1 MSEVS
6 EIDAIIRRM
15 ERGLKVLKANDD
27 ILTERYLSN
36 IKVIE
41 ENFPQIYTI
50 IKDYKP
56 SNNNIFVEEDGSLNL
71 LFPDSGYTLFSETP
85 FQQIEEKYKRFISN
99 PDRTYVNLS
108 VELTDRSRHEF
119 YLSKI
124 HVDKEKAK
132 SSAEKLTI
140 MPRVVGGIVLF
151 GFDLGY
157 QLIRILDE
165 HFAKHIYIYEENL
178 DLFYYSLFAIDWEW
192 VVNEMVER
200 DCSLHFF
207 LGIDESEFINQYL
220 SVLRLNG
227 MYMAAHTYLYS
238 SYSAQHIQPVL
249 TEFRNQF
256 AKQVMGW
263 GFFDDGVIG
272 IGQYLARQNKT
283 YLAVKPEQD
292 LRFGFNKN
300 LDIPVFILGN
310 GPSLDDNIEFVKA
323 HRNDVILVSCGT
335 TLNTLS
341 KYGIKPD
348 YHVDVERMRHT
359 AEKISFVDEEFLK
372 GITALTVN
380 VMHPEF
386 YQYFEKSI
394 IGLKPGEP
402 ISSLMRNRLVSEE
415 NRSRL
420 MDMHF
425 SSPIVANLA
434 LSYVLQMGFCDV
446 YMIGVDCG
454 FRSPELH
461 HSKVSGYYTKDG
473 ENSGLMPLASDHIR
487 REANFG
493 GIALTTSIMDMSRIQ
508 LELLISFFRPKNRMF
523 KCYNLSDGIKIKGT
537 EPLRAEDALI
547 AAQAEGRKNKVKS
560 YVWDNFVVE
569 ENSDFSDWSSL
580 DVKDEF
586 ELFCDEVTNILDND
600 FQTKEDIL
608 KNVSTLNNLVMLQY
622 NLGKSY
628 NIELMFGSFVYFANE
643 LLDYVLSVE
652 VFDMKEVRSMLNIF
666 KDFVQEMPSMLED
679 PRQSVDKRED
689 VLKGKYHA

>member
-6 EIDAIIRRM
+6 EIDAVIQRM
-15 ERGLKVLKANDD
+15 ERGLKVLQANDD
-27 ILTERYLSN
+27 LLTQRYLNN
-36 IKVIE
+36 IKVLE
-41 ENFPQIYTI
+41 ENFPQIYAS
-50 IKDYKP
+50 IKDYTPANK
-56 SNNNIFVEEDGSLNL
+56 NIFIEEDGALNVF
-71 LFPDSGYTLFSETP
+71 FPENNYTLFSATP
-85 FQQIEEKYKRFISN
+85 FQQIEEKYQRFIKR

-124 HVDKEKAK
+124 HMDKEAAK
-132 SSAEKLTI
+132 NRSERVKQ
-140 MPRVVGGIVLF
+140 MPQVVGGIVLF

-165 HFAKHIYIYEENL
+165 HFVKHVYIYEENL

-192 VVNEMVER
+192 VVKETVAR

-207 LGIDESEFINQYL
+207 LGASESEFINQYL
-220 SVLRLNG
+220 RVLRFNG

-238 SYSAQHIQPVL
+238 SYSSEHVEPVL
-249 TEFRNQF
+249 AEFRNQF

-272 IGQYLARQNKT
+272 LGQYLARQNTT
-283 YLAVKPEQD
+283 YLAVQPERD
-292 LRFGFNKN
+292 LKFGFNKN

-323 HRNDVILVSCGT
+323 HRDDVILVSCGT

-341 KYGIKPD
+341 KYDIKPD

-359 AEKISFVDEEFLK
+359 AEKISFVDKEFLQ

-386 YQYFEKSI
+386 YQYFDRSI

-402 ISSLMRNRLVSEE
+402 ISSMMKDRLVSEA

-420 MDMHF
+420 MEMHF

-454 FRSPELH
+454 FRTPELH
-461 HSKVSGYYTKDG
+461 HSKVSGYYTKEG
-473 ENSGLMPLASDHIR
+473 ENSGLMPVAADHIK

-493 GIALTTSIMDMSRIQ
+493 GVALTTAIMDMSRIQ
-508 LELLISFFRPKNRMF
+508 LELLINFYRPKNRMF
-523 KCYNLSDGIKIKGT
+523 QCYNLSDGIKIKGT
-537 EPLRAEDALI
+537 EPLRADDALI
-547 AAQAEGRKNKVKS
+547 STQTENKKSQVKD
-560 YVWDNFVVE
+560 YVWQNFVVSE
-569 ENSDFSDWSSL
+569 KNDFSDWSAL
-580 DVKDEF
+580 DVKNEYKA
-586 ELFCDEVTNILDND
+586 FCDEMLEILEKE
-600 FQTKEDIL
+600 FVTKEDVL
-608 KNVSTLNNLVMLQY
+608 KNISTMNNLVMIQY
-622 NLGKSY
+622 SLGKSY

-643 LLDYVLSVE
+643 VLDYVLAVE
-652 VFDMKEVRSMLNIF
+652 EFDVQEVQSMLNIF
-666 KDFVQEMPSMLED
+666 KEFVREMPSMLED